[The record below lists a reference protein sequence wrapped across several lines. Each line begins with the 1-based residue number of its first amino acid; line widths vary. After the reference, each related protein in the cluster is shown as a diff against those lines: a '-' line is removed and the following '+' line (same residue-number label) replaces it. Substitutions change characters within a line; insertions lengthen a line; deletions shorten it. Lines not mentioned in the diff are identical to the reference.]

1 MNAIGRISIV
11 LAVGIGCLPAAARGQ
26 RAAPPPA
33 SAVSAGEP
41 PPLTG
46 VGPGRSGRGAGA
58 VFPVPAAITATA
70 TPAPGLELSVTGAMA
85 AAAAPEP
92 VGPANVRLLDRDVT
106 AKFVSLNCRTDVV
119 RRKLVP
125 PRLTIAGRGQ
135 GAVMD
140 VVGSTPVDSGVLD
153 CLKRDANIWL
163 FAAPV
168 GGDVRLNRSLVFRRL
183 SPAAPRP

>member
-1 MNAIGRISIV
+1 MNAICRIAIV
-11 LAVGIGCLPAAARGQ
+11 LAVGIGWLPGAARGQ

-33 SAVSAGEP
+33 SAASAGVPE
-41 PPLTG
+41 PLTG
-46 VGPGRSGRGAGA
+46 VGPGRSGRAAGA
-58 VFPVPAAITATA
+58 VSPEPAAITAAATA
-70 TPAPGLELSVTGAMA
+70 APGPALSVTGAMA
-85 AAAAPEP
+85 AAGAPEP
-92 VGPANVRLLDRDVT
+92 VDPVNVRLLDRDVT
-106 AKFVSLNCRTDVV
+106 AKFVSLNCRTDVA

-125 PRLTIAGRGQ
+125 PRLTIAGLGQ

-163 FAAPV
+163 LAAPA